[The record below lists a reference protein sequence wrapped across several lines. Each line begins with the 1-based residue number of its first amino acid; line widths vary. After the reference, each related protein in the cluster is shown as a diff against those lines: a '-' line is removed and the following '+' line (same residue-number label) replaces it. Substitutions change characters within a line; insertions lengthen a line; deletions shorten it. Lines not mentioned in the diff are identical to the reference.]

1 MSASK
6 QAKKGGLESLAE
18 MSRITGRRVGV
29 LRDWHK
35 NYPSLFKALLI
46 GCKSIKDEGESHDK
60 AQD

>member
-35 NYPSLFKALLI
+35 NYPSLFAALLI
-46 GCKSIKDEGESHDK
+46 GCKSIKDEGEKD
-60 AQD
+60 D